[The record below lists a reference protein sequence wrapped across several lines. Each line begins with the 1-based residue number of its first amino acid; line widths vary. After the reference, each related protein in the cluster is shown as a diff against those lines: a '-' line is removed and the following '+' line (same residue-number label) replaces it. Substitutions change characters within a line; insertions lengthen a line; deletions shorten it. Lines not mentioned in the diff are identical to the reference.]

1 MFIVLGLIGFAGML
15 VISTLAILA
24 FVCKPEDYKGN
35 GRRINRDV
43 PVITLKEGWSIITED
58 EWSQRFNECHS
69 ANCRA
74 NCCK

>member
-1 MFIVLGLIGFAGML
+1 MWIQLTTTEGFKMFIVLGLIGFAGML

-43 PVITLKEGWSIITED
+43 PV
-58 EWSQRFNECHS
+58 FNECHS